1 MKKFLVGMATAL
13 ILLSMVGGASATTVT
28 VDGILSAGEYTGA
41 NSGTKPLQW
50 WNGHHSIYGY
60 NDYDDK
66 TDNDLYWEIN
76 GNSGL
81 FSLNL
86 FVEVP
91 TYARRMIWKDGVD
104 YHGDETEAE
113 LAVWGIPEEYLIA
126 YKDNHHGNANMS
138 YKTQTESEY
147 FQLNGIPTPSLDDP
161 SILIPP
167 GGPAPGNDTTT
178 SLAIKWRAED
188 DDGLDDDFTW
198 KTSREYLISEGRCTT
213 SECLEFEMTAS
224 IEIMWQDKWE
234 TSGEALAFMNSI
246 TDMELHLSD
255 EARGLPEIPP
265 GNPVP
270 EPATMLLFGIGLLG
284 LAGVSRKK
292 RQ

>member
-1 MKKFLVGMATAL
+1 MAATCLVVSTP
-13 ILLSMVGGASATTVT
+13 VFATTVD
-28 VDGILSAGEYTGA
+28 VDGILSAGEYTGV

-50 WNGHHSIYGY
+50 WNGHHSIYDY
-60 NDYDDK
+60 NDYTHK

-76 GNSGL
+76 ENSGF

-91 TYARRMIWKDGVD
+91 TYARRMIWKDGVN
-104 YHGDETEAE
+104 YHGDETEAQ
-113 LAVWGIPEEYLIA
+113 LADWGIPEEYLIA
-126 YKDNHHGNANMS
+126 YKDNHHGHANMS
-138 YKTQTESEY
+138 YNTQTESEY
-147 FQLNGIPTPSLDDP
+147 FQLNGIPTPSLTNP

-188 DDGLDDDFTW
+188 DDGLDDGFTW
-198 KTSREYLISEGRCTT
+198 ATSREYLIDQGICTT
-213 SECLEFEMTAS
+213 SECLQFDRTAS

-234 TSGEALAFMNSI
+234 TSDDALAFMNNI

-265 GNPVP
+265 EVPTSSVP
-270 EPATMLLFGIGLLG
+270 EPATMVLFGLGLLG
-284 LAGVSRKK
+284 LAGVSRRKK
-292 RQ
+292 